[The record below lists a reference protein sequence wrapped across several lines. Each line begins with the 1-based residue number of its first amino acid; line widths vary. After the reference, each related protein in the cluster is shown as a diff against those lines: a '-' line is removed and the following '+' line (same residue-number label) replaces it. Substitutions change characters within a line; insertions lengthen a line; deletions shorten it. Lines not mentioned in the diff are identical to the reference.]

1 MTTLAM
7 NYVINPFSNFWK
19 AFIKWTEI
27 VGYSRAASHL
37 ASLGYYDEA
46 NACIMQVAKLK
57 K

>member
-1 MTTLAM
+1 METLAM

-46 NACIMQVAKLK
+46 KACIMQVAKLK